1 MLLKLLVLLDVQEM
15 SSFKEE
21 DMNLNSESY
30 QQQGEENKDMNAA
43 KNQEL
48 EQGSATILTA
58 GDNSQENISQETSSS
73 VKSEVEVAEE
83 EDDDWYEESSRK
95 ENAISYK
102 EQALVEGEWS
112 PLDVDTTPERETE
125 LMQQIQIT
133 TEKLENSESFSVFML
148 QMKSIQ
154 GSEEHF
160 LKLTRSEET
169 LRMVIYGVGSFE
181 MYEASRFQLSL
192 ALILQRN
199 LEWIGDIEVFDPL
212 LSLTELNVLKKLGLR
227 PLFVNELAKRKVMK
241 PMVFFMPHCPAE
253 LYENLLETNWNN
265 EMLNKIMILGNSFAK
280 RCEHYRSGGSGNSV
294 SSITHMLALEPFTK
308 EFKVPRFL
316 VDFSHAFRGTSWHIF
331 NVDKDAVFKGS
342 ATILTADDNSQQNI
356 SQVMFSS
363 EQDDDEDC
371 SRQTILSSYVKK
383 LWEIA
388 QYKEQEGTTDWSPRT
403 VNTTLEQESDLMQLM
418 ENAIEKLEKSEFL
431 RVFMDQLQFIQASED
446 HFTRLVGSE
455 EKLKVVI
462 YGIGSIESYEQ
473 SRLQLSLVI
482 NMKKHL
488 DWMGEVE
495 VFDPVISLTELKVI
509 EKLGCSVLSVNE
521 YGRRRAVSPTFF
533 FMPHCVSELYVN
545 LLKTNWRHDLLNRMV
560 LLGDSFKSYDEE
572 SRSEATGAAL
582 DDLRTRILALQSFT
596 KEYEVSF
603 DPNDLCFHRAF
614 CITSLHLFNVDPN
627 ANLQLES

>member
-1 MLLKLLVLLDVQEM
+1 
-15 SSFKEE
+15 
-21 DMNLNSESY
+21 
-30 QQQGEENKDMNAA
+30 MNAA

-58 GDNSQENISQETSSS
+58 GDNSQDNFSQDTSSS
-73 VKSEVEVAEE
+73 EVEDDMNSEGVQEIAEE
-83 EDDDWYEESSRK
+83 EDDDWYEENSR
-95 ENAISYK
+95 NYK

-169 LRMVIYGVGSFE
+169 LTMVIYGVGSLE

-199 LEWIGDIEVFDPL
+199 LEWIGDIEVFDPV
-212 LSLTELNVLKKLGLR
+212 LSLTEVNVLKKLGLR
-227 PLFVNELAKRKVMK
+227 PLFVNELAKRKVIK
-241 PMVFFMPHCPAE
+241 PMVFFMPHCPTE

-265 EMLNKIMILGNSFAK
+265 EMLNKIVILGNSFAK
-280 RCEHYRSGGSGNSV
+280 RCEHHRSGSGNSDY
-294 SSITHMLALEPFTK
+294 SITHMLALEPFTK

-316 VDFSHAFRGTSWHIF
+316 VDFSHAFHGTSWHIF

-342 ATILTADDNSQQNI
+342 ATILTAGDNSQENI

-371 SRQTILSSYVKK
+371 CRQTILSSYVKK
-383 LWEIA
+383 LRELA
-388 QYKEQEGTTDWSPRT
+388 QYGTTDWSPRT
-403 VNTTLEQESDLMQLM
+403 VNTTPEQESDLMQLM

-431 RVFMDQLQFIQASED
+431 HVFIDQLQSIQASED
-446 HFTRLVGSE
+446 HFSRLAGSE

-560 LLGDSFKSYDEE
+560 LLGDSFKSYDKE

-582 DDLRTRILALQSFT
+582 DDLRTRILALQPFT
-596 KEYEVSF
+596 KEYKVSF
-603 DPNDLCFHRAF
+603 DPNDVGFHRAF
-614 CITSLHLFNVDPN
+614 CVTSLHLFNVDPN